1 MTRKTLGRIAVTL
14 ALVAVAGFS
23 LWWMWQHYMLQP
35 WTRDGRVRANII
47 AIAPD
52 VSGRVIHLHVRDNQ
66 AVEAG
71 QLLFEIDPERYRLE
85 RERAEAALA
94 AARRQSELQ
103 EFEAGNRLRL
113 GPEAISAEQREEA
126 ISAADQARARLNEA
140 QSQLALAQLNLER
153 TQVRAPVAGYVT
165 NLLVSEGDYARAG
178 EPNLALIDRDF
189 WVTGYFEETK
199 LPRIHPGDRATI
211 HLLGHDTPLYG
222 QVESISRGIV
232 DASVRDPKALLPE
245 VNATYHWVRLA
256 QRIPVRIALDPVPED
271 IELSAGLSATI
282 ILTPDNH
289 KQPRTDQFKTE

>member
-1 MTRKTLGRIAVTL
+1 MTGKTLGRIAVTL
-14 ALVAVAGFS
+14 VLVALAGFS

-52 VSGRVIHLHVRDNQ
+52 VSGRVIRLHVRDNQ
-66 AVEAG
+66 SVEAG

-199 LPRIHPGDRATI
+199 LPRIRPGDRATI

-222 QVESISRGIV
+222 RVESISRGIV
-232 DASVRDPKALLPE
+232 DASVRDPKALPPE

-256 QRIPVRIALDPVPED
+256 QRIPVRIALEPVPED
-271 IELSAGLSATI
+271 IELSAGLSATV
-282 ILTPDNH
+282 ILTPDSHTETRPN
-289 KQPRTDQFKTE
+289 QFKTE